1 MAERD
6 FARARFMPSGSRY
19 DVGGSGLAVPAEL
32 AASHATYF
40 GEAGRAWIAALPH
53 LAAAT
58 MDRWGLRP
66 DGPASCGAIA
76 LVLPV
81 VQADGSPAM
90 LKLQPIDEETVGEP
104 VALRAWGGDGAVR
117 LLRHDAHSGTM
128 LLERL
133 DADRTLAV
141 VPDDLTALRILS
153 QLLARLTSVAA
164 PPAVRRLADVAA
176 GMLDRVPQ
184 ALVRLPA
191 ADHPLIRRC
200 AAAVQELL
208 PEAGDRLLHWD
219 LHYDNVLA
227 SRTDSSGFGSAASD
241 SREPWLAIDPKPLAG
256 DPCFELLPALHNRW
270 DDVVATGDVPRAVR
284 RRFDLTTEILGVDRE
299 RSVSWT
305 LGRVLQNLLWESE
318 AGGQA
323 WHSAPDRAIAR
334 TLLRER

>member
-1 MAERD
+1 VSA
-6 FARARFMPSGSRY
+6 ATS
-19 DVGGSGLAVPAEL
+19 GSGLAVPAQL

-40 GEAGRAWIAALPH
+40 GEAGRAWIAALPQ
-53 LAAAT
+53 LTTAI
-58 MDRWGLRP
+58 MDSWGLRR
-66 DGPASCGAIA
+66 DGPSSCGAIA

-104 VALRAWGGDGAVR
+104 AALRAWGGDGAVR
-117 LLRHDAHSGTM
+117 LLQHDGHSGTM

-141 VPDDLTALRILS
+141 VPDDLAALRILS
-153 QLLARLTSVAA
+153 QLLARLSSVAA
-164 PPAVRRLADVAA
+164 PPDVRRLADIAA

-191 ADHPLIRRC
+191 ADHPLVRRC
-200 AAAVQELL
+200 AASVRELL

-227 SRTDSSGFGSAASD
+227 SRPDLPRSGA
-241 SREPWLAIDPKPLAG
+241 REPWLAIDPKPLAG

-270 DDVVATGDVPRAVR
+270 DDVVASGDVPRAVR
-284 RRFDLTTEILGVDRE
+284 RRFDLMTEILGVDRQ
-299 RSVSWT
+299 RALGWT
-305 LGRVLQNLLWESE
+305 LGRVLQNLLWESG
-318 AGGQA
+318 AGSPA
-323 WHSAPDRAIAR
+323 WHSAPDRAIAHA
-334 TLLRER
+334 LLRDE

>member
-1 MAERD
+1 MTSDSTGDA
-6 FARARFMPSGSRY
+6 
-19 DVGGSGLAVPAEL
+19 GGSAFVVPAEL
-32 AASHATYF
+32 AASHGTYF
-40 GEAGRAWIAALPH
+40 GDAGRAWIAALPH

-58 MDRWGLRP
+58 MDGWGLRP

-104 VALRAWGGDGAVR
+104 VALRTWDGDGAVR
-117 LLRHDAHSGTM
+117 LLRHDARSGTM

-133 DADRTLAV
+133 DAGRTLAA

-153 QLLARLTSVAA
+153 QLLARLTSIAA
-164 PPAVRRLADVAA
+164 PPDVRRLADVAA

-184 ALVRLPA
+184 ALARLSA
-191 ADHPLIRRC
+191 ADHPLVRRC
-200 AAAVQELL
+200 AAAVEELL

-227 SRTDSSGFGSAASD
+227 SRTDPSGFGSASSD

-270 DDVVATGDVPRAVR
+270 DDVAATGDVPRAVL
-284 RRFDLTTEILGVDRE
+284 RRFDLMTEILGVDRQ
-299 RSVSWT
+299 RAVGWT
-305 LGRVLQNLLWESE
+305 LGRVLQNLLWESG
-318 AGGQA
+318 AGGPA
-323 WHSAPDRAIAR
+323 WHSAPDRAIAHA
-334 TLLRER
+334 LLHQD

>member
-1 MAERD
+1 MAERG
-6 FARARFMPSGSRY
+6 FVPAQFESSGSTGH
-19 DVGGSGLAVPAEL
+19 VGGSGLEIPAEL
-32 AASHATYF
+32 AASHAAYF
-40 GEAGRAWIAALPH
+40 GDAGRAWIAALPQ
-53 LAAAT
+53 LTTAI
-58 MDRWGLRP
+58 MDRWGLRH
-66 DGPASCGAIA
+66 DGPPSCGAIA

-81 VQADGSPAM
+81 LQADGSPAM

-104 VALRAWGGDGAVR
+104 VALRAWGGNGAVR
-117 LLRHDAHSGTM
+117 LLRHDASSGTM

-141 VPDDLTALRILS
+141 VPDDLAALRTLS

-164 PPAVRRLADVAA
+164 LPDVRRLADVAA

-208 PEAGDRLLHWD
+208 PEVGDRLLHWD

-227 SRTDSSGFGSAASD
+227 SRVDPAAPGD
-241 SREPWLAIDPKPLAG
+241 REPWLAIDPKPLAG

-284 RRFDLTTEILGVDRE
+284 LRFDLMTEVLGVDRA
-299 RSVSWT
+299 RAVGWT
-305 LGRVLQNLLWESE
+305 LGRVLQDLLWESE
-318 AGGQA
+318 AGGPA
-323 WHSAPDRAIAR
+323 WHSAPDRAIAHA
-334 TLLRER
+334 LLHDG

>member
-1 MAERD
+1 MSVTA
-6 FARARFMPSGSRY
+6 SGA
-19 DVGGSGLAVPAEL
+19 GLEIPAEL

-40 GEAGRAWIAALPH
+40 GEAGRAWIAALPP
-53 LAAAT
+53 LATAI
-58 MDRWGLRP
+58 MDRWGLRS

-76 LVLPV
+76 LLLPV
-81 VQADGSPAM
+81 LQADGPPAM

-104 VALRAWGGDGAVR
+104 AALRAWGGDGAVR
-117 LLRHDAHSGTM
+117 LLRHDARSGAM

-141 VPDDLTALRILS
+141 VPDDLAALRILS

-164 PPAVRRLADVAA
+164 PPDVRRLADMAA

-184 ALVRLPA
+184 ALIRLPA

-200 AAAVQELL
+200 AAAVEELL

-227 SRTDSSGFGSAASD
+227 SRADPPASD
-241 SREPWLAIDPKPLAG
+241 GREPWLAIDPKPLAG

-270 DDVVATGDVPRAVR
+270 DDVIAAGDVPRGVR
-284 RRFDLTTEILGVDRE
+284 RRFDLMTEVLGVDRQ
-299 RSVSWT
+299 RAVGWT
-305 LGRVLQNLLWESE
+305 LGRVLQDLLWESGSG
-318 AGGQA
+318 ATA
-323 WHSAPDRAIAR
+323 WHSAPDRAIAYA
-334 TLLRER
+334 LLRQD